1 MELKEALA
9 IALDYEHAVQKHYAT
24 GAAQV
29 LDPRGKKVFQT
40 LAREEAGHI
49 AYLRSRLE
57 EWTSHGTVAT
67 PELPTL
73 LPATD
78 WIEEARR
85 QIAKGPAPTVA
96 VEAELDLLKAALE
109 LERKTSGFYQ
119 QLVNEVDAQFRPLFS
134 RFLEIEQGHL
144 AIVQAEID
152 AITGTGTW
160 FDFMEISLEAG

>member
-9 IALDYEHAVQKHYAT
+9 IAIDYEHAVQKHYAT
-24 GAAQV
+24 GAEQV

-49 AYLRSRLE
+49 AYLRSRLD
-57 EWTSHGTVAT
+57 EWTRGGAVQT
-67 PELPTL
+67 PELPTV
-73 LPATD
+73 LPTAE
-78 WIEEARR
+78 WIAQAKDRV
-85 QIAKGPAPTVA
+85 AKGPSPTVA
-96 VEAELDLLKAALE
+96 VHAELELLKVALE
-109 LERKTSGFYQ
+109 LERTTSAFYQ
-119 QLVNEVDAQFRPLFS
+119 QLVGTVEAQYRPLFS

-152 AITGTGTW
+152 SITGTGTW